1 MRYLRYLAAA
11 LLAFIFGV
19 AISPIHFEAQGWG
32 CGKVIDG
39 GGGYSVTSYRSSYFV
54 YADFAHEQYISSDKA
69 NQVFDER
76 LREMATIAEVTPK
89 TSKQGTIVGRRAV
102 GTLLNDKGVA
112 IAVVFWTDGR
122 MLHSIYS
129 KSWLH
134 AVELEKASNRHRA
147 NQALSRNGRTRL

>member
-1 MRYLRYLAAA
+1 MRYLRYVGSA

-39 GGGYSVTSYRSSYFV
+39 DGWFSVTSFRSSYFV
-54 YADFAHEQYISSDKA
+54 YAAFAHEPYSSADKA

-76 LREMATIAEVTPK
+76 LKELTKIAELTPK
-89 TSKQGTIVGRRAV
+89 IDKQGMIVGRRAV

-122 MLHSIYS
+122 MLHFIYS

-134 AVELEKASNRHRA
+134 AVELERAS
-147 NQALSRNGRTRL
+147 SRWTRL